1 MEKYKVVFLDID
13 GTIVRPD
20 NTIDDST
27 KNAILDVKNQGI
39 EVILTTGRPIHE
51 IKELAEELNVHS
63 YIGYNGAAAILNGR
77 KCFEKPIH
85 RGSVEKVLTIA
96 RQHHH
101 EVALHTSTVN
111 YLTYLDSAA
120 AKLFVTKFDYRKN
133 EALSRIHGNMENVLA
148 MTFINM
154 KASDVHLYDRVNSLI
169 LSQANVD
176 GMRHC
181 YDVLRDNVNKGTG
194 VSMVLEQLNIP
205 KESAIAFGDGLN
217 DKEMFMSVGES
228 FAMGNS
234 HPDLFVYAKYITTD
248 VMDSGIYNGLKMI
261 GLID

>member
-1 MEKYKVVFLDID
+1 MAKYKALFLDID
-13 GTIVRPD
+13 GTIVKPD

-27 KNAILDVKNQGI
+27 KNAILDVKTQGI

-51 IKELAEELNVHS
+51 IKELAKELNVHS
-63 YIGYNGAAAILNGR
+63 YIGYNGAAAIINGR
-77 KCFEKPIH
+77 RCFEKPIH
-85 RGSVEKVLTIA
+85 PDSVEKVLTIA
-96 RQHHH
+96 SEHHH

-133 EALSRIHGNMENVLA
+133 EPLSRIHGNMEDVLA

-154 KASDVHLYDRVNSLI
+154 KASAVHLYDCVNSLI
-169 LSQANVD
+169 FSQANVE
-176 GMRHC
+176 GMQQC

-217 DKEMFMSVGES
+217 DKEMLVSVGES
-228 FAMGNS
+228 FAMGNA
-234 HPDLFVYAKYITTD
+234 HPDLFAYAKNRTTSVTD
-248 VMDSGIYNGLKMI
+248 AGIYNGLKMI
-261 GLID
+261 GLVD